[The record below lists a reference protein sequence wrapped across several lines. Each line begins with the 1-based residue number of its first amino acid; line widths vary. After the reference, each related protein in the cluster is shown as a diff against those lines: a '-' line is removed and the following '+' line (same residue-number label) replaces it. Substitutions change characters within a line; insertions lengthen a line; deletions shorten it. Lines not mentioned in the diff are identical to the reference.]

1 MGNLFVLDDDAV
13 FHRLVELTAVK
24 TRPFKGVY
32 HYYEA
37 ESLLQYLYTHR
48 NDHANLPD
56 VIFVDLKMP
65 GIDGWQFLDA
75 LHRFSAE
82 FCKPIAVYVVT
93 VSVIKDDMA
102 RAHTYKMVKDFV
114 VKPISISWL
123 AEVGRSVQTVS

>member
-37 ESLLQYLYTHR
+37 KSLLQYLYTHR
-48 NDHANLPD
+48 NDKANLPD
-56 VIFVDLKMP
+56 VIFVDLNMP
-65 GIDGWQFLDA
+65 EVNGWQFLDS
-75 LHRFSAE
+75 LQPFSAE
-82 FCKPIAVYVVT
+82 VCKPIAVYIVT
-93 VSVIKDDMA
+93 ASVMKDDKA
-102 RAHTYKMVKDFV
+102 RAAMYRMVKDFV

-123 AEVGRSVQTVS
+123 SSVGQAVKQD